1 MEHVYTNV
9 EVGPRAVAM
18 RTVGDSMS
26 PAFLPGDD
34 VIVDPDVYPVNGE
47 VAVVVVN
54 GQPHLGLFFEYDDRF
69 EIKPTNNHYP
79 YGLIR
84 KNSKVRFTVIGKV
97 VDVVRHGR

>member
-1 MEHVYTNV
+1 MWKLAR
-9 EVGPRAVAM
+9 GGGAM
-18 RTVGDSMS
+18 RIVGDSMS

-47 VAVVVVN
+47 VAAVVVN